1 MAVSGA
7 IIALGKDNE
16 KLRVINELLK
26 VKCESQKTSLQH
38 MKNHLLQKEG
48 RKS

>member
-26 VKCESQKTSLQH
+26 VKCESQKTSSQH